1 MKNKVLG
8 VIGGMGPLA
17 TDVFYRNIIAFTDA
31 ECDQDHIDMVIL
43 SHASMPDRTEAIEK
57 GDLSELLAE
66 MKKDFRI
73 LEDAGATLA
82 VITCNTAH
90 VLYRQISELTKIP
103 VMHMPLETAKYIRK
117 KYGKGAKVGIL
128 ATDGTIKQG
137 IYHSVI
143 RELGLVPVDVSE
155 ECQKR
160 VMNIIYGCVKKGL
173 PADMSDVEAAVKQLD
188 ECSCIVLGCTEL
200 SAVSDEVFADDRF
213 IDPMKIAAR
222 IAIPAAGG
230 KLRDDK
236 NIKDM

>member
-1 MKNKVLG
+1 MKDKVLG

-17 TDVFYRNIIAFTDA
+17 TDIFYRDVIELTEA

-43 SHASMPDRTEAIEK
+43 SHASMPDRTSAIEE
-57 GDLSELLAE
+57 GDLTGLLAE
-66 MKKDFRI
+66 MKKDFQI
-73 LEDAGATLA
+73 LEAAGATLA

-90 VLYRQISELTKIP
+90 VVYRQISELTDMP
-103 VMHMPLETAKYIRK
+103 VLHMPLETAKYIRER
-117 KYGKGAKVGIL
+117 YGEGAKAGIL
-128 ATDGTIKQG
+128 ATDGTVKRE
-137 IYHSVI
+137 IYHSVM
-143 RELGLVPVDVSE
+143 REQGLVPVDVSE

-173 PADMSDVEAAVKQLD
+173 PPDMSDVEAAVNQLA

-200 SAVSDEVFADDRF
+200 SAVADEVFTDDRF

-230 KLRDDK
+230 KLRDGK
-236 NIKDM
+236 NIKDR

>member
-17 TDVFYRNIIAFTDA
+17 TDVFYRNIIEFTDA

-103 VMHMPLETAKYIRK
+103 VMHMPLKTAKYIRK

-128 ATDGTIKQG
+128 ATDGTIKK
-137 IYHSVI
+137 
-143 RELGLVPVDVSE
+143 E
-155 ECQKR
+155 
-160 VMNIIYGCVKKGL
+160 
-173 PADMSDVEAAVKQLD
+173 
-188 ECSCIVLGCTEL
+188 
-200 SAVSDEVFADDRF
+200 F
-213 IDPMKIAAR
+213 
-222 IAIPAAGG
+222 
-230 KLRDDK
+230 
-236 NIKDM
+236 